1 MSSRATARVPSG
13 RVATAPRTAPSRP
26 VPRSAP
32 RPSRPQLSV
41 VAPPAARPRRS
52 PRRSLRSRRAP
63 FVLLVVALLAGTALG
78 LLVLNTAI
86 AVDSLEA
93 SRLRADNASRAQE
106 VQRLEQQVIDGNTPA
121 AIAQA
126 AVAAQLVP
134 AGPAA
139 YLVLDRDGAPVLR
152 GEPAQAE
159 APPAPA
165 ETPPAPAETPPAAPP
180 AAVEPPAGGN

>member
-1 MSSRATARVPSG
+1 
-13 RVATAPRTAPSRP
+13 
-26 VPRSAP
+26 
-32 RPSRPQLSV
+32 
-41 VAPPAARPRRS
+41 
-52 PRRSLRSRRAP
+52 
-63 FVLLVVALLAGTALG
+63 VLLVVALLAGTTLG

-93 SRLRADNASRAQE
+93 SRLRADNASREQE

-152 GEPAQAE
+152 GEPAPAE
-159 APPAPA
+159 APPAP
-165 ETPPAPAETPPAAPP
+165 PAPAEAPQAAADAPP